1 MQKNNL
7 IENMFKR
14 KTLMGLQ
21 KMMAI
26 ICNCCLTSN
35 ELSSWQHVQ
44 YGADTELHVTF
55 VEIRN
60 Q

>member
-7 IENMFKR
+7 IENMLKR

-44 YGADTELHVTF
+44 YGADTELQVTF
-55 VEIRN
+55 VE
-60 Q
+60 